1 MRSSSHELSHV
12 RQAKRASIYRAFAG
26 SVFRMEGVKSII
38 NDRKI
43 SGSVRGENTSML
55 IYWGDGVFPTV
66 RDTMDM
72 DVRGISH
79 QEGFFPFTFV
89 LIRL

>member
-12 RQAKRASIYRAFAG
+12 RQAKRASIYNALAG
-26 SVFRMEGVKSII
+26 SVFRMVGVKSII

-55 IYWGDGVFPTV
+55 IYWSDGVFLTV
-66 RDTMDM
+66 NDT
-72 DVRGISH
+72 V
-79 QEGFFPFTFV
+79 
-89 LIRL
+89 